1 MAVMSRPTMRACMV
15 SVPSKVPMASQ
26 SEAVGI
32 RQLAASGPGRRL
44 GVASLIRAD
53 IPQLDLGQ
61 A

>member
-1 MAVMSRPTMRACMV
+1 MARHTMRACMV
-15 SVPSKVPMASQ
+15 SVPSKAPMASR

-32 RQLAASGPGRRL
+32 RQLVASGPDRRL

-53 IPQLDLGQ
+53 IPQPDLGQ